1 MNDLTTRC
9 PGDAEYA
16 AAASALH
23 EQTISPA
30 AFHLPA
36 IGDFV
41 SGYTAGRRW
50 SGYVQAV
57 EPGRMVVEAGG
68 CLLSLDTKDITH

>member
-1 MNDLTTRC
+1 MTDLTTQH

-16 AAASALH
+16 AAVASLH

-30 AFHLPA
+30 ACHLPA

-41 SGYTAGRRW
+41 SGSTAGRRW

-57 EPGRMVVEAGG
+57 QPGRMVVEAGG
-68 CLLSLDTKDITH
+68 CLLSVDPQDITH